1 MTAITLFL
9 IGALRVFITIGQ
21 GWLWGGLEMLLV
33 GGIAAILGY
42 TIGNVLTRWFCLP
55 II

>member
-1 MTAITLFL
+1 LFL
-9 IGALRVFITIGQ
+9 IGALRVVIIIGQ

-33 GGIAAILGY
+33 GGVAAILGY
-42 TIGNVLTRWFCLP
+42 TIGHVLTRWFCLP